1 MPPKK
6 QQWPPSIC
14 RRWLISS
21 SFKESLSSV
30 SPVSLAPTPIVYTRI
45 RPVDSINRDTL
56 TPQGVKSAVAKGDWL
71 RRIIQDCPMKTGRGD
86 GACPLL
92 RRNFWHA
99 MGIRA
104 KIRALRTVKIPID
117 RLVYGPKPSN
127 RGGRIP
133 LMNARWMFVPAVL
146 TTIALVA
153 GAAEPVK
160 NKGWTQKQFIITFW
174 CPPPATDQTLAAVA
188 AEHYNLTW
196 VPVEGLDL
204 AAKHKLR
211 AMLTS
216 DLLSPETLHDAAK
229 RAELDALIAK
239 VKRHPAMEAYF
250 ITDEP
255 GAGAFP
261 GLGELVAY
269 LRKSRPNPLGVHQ
282 PFPNLRERGSARC
295 HCRCRPAGQGRL
307 SAKLRRCRDQR

>member
-1 MPPKK
+1 MK
-6 QQWPPSIC
+6 
-14 RRWLISS
+14 R
-21 SFKESLSSV
+21 V
-30 SPVSLAPTPIVYTRI
+30 GATVPVPFCDATS
-45 RPVDSINRDTL
+45 
-56 TPQGVKSAVAKGDWL
+56 G
-71 RRIIQDCPMKTGRGD
+71 M
-86 GACPLL
+86 
-92 RRNFWHA
+92 A

-160 NKGWTQKQFIITFW
+160 DKGWTQKQFIITFW

-269 LRKSRPNPLGVHQ
+269 LRQRDPTHLAYINLFPTYANEAQLGVTADAAQRAKVGYPQNFAGVGTNDKTVLAYREHLKKFVEIVKPDLISYDHYHFMKNGRRQ
-282 PFPNLRERGSARC
+282 AVFPEPGPDPRRGHR
-295 HCRCRPAGQGRL
+295 GRQAL
-307 SAKLRRCRDQR
+307 PEHHPSEPRGESVATT